1 MKENIP
7 NHYLVWD
14 TANIRNIFPWLQ
26 MVDKKKQ
33 ISGYLPNW
41 SPGFKKSRS
50 PLSAQESSVGAQK
63 TAVEGTHL
71 F

>member
-1 MKENIP
+1 
-7 NHYLVWD
+7 
-14 TANIRNIFPWLQ
+14 